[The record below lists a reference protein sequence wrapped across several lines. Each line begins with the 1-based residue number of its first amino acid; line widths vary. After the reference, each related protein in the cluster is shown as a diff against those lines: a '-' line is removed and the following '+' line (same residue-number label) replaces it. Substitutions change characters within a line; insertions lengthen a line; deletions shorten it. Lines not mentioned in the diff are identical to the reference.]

1 MPRLFFPEGV
11 GNIQRLQV
19 RYASECKVPNEKR
32 KNLWRVCEPLL
43 RSKTKLPLP
52 KQSVKFK
59 CQIWYKIIDKI
70 FKEVPRCV

>member
-32 KNLWRVCEPLL
+32 KVWRGIL
-43 RSKTKLPLP
+43 SKTFGARKVTEKNALIM
-52 KQSVKFK
+52 KKCFQFQKFSIK
-59 CQIWYKIIDKI
+59 YIQYI
-70 FKEVPRCV
+70 